1 MKRLTTLF
9 ISIAVLA
16 FIFFNKD
23 KFSVTDSDIQE
34 KNSTEKS
41 EELKY
46 PNDIE
51 YIKRTFPFYNADPQ
65 AHIEALK
72 TGQRMRR
79 ENELRSSVSYVP
91 VWEFA
96 GPTNVGGRIS
106 DLEYDPR

>member
-41 EELKY
+41 EEL
-46 PNDIE
+46 
-51 YIKRTFPFYNADPQ
+51 
-65 AHIEALK
+65 
-72 TGQRMRR
+72 
-79 ENELRSSVSYVP
+79 
-91 VWEFA
+91 
-96 GPTNVGGRIS
+96 
-106 DLEYDPR
+106 